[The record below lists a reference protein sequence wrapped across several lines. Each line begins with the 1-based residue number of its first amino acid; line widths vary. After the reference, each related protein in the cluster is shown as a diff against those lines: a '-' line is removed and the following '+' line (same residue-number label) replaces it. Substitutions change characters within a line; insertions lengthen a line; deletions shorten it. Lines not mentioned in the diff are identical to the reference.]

1 MQCPRDATREI
12 RALMGEIVEK
22 GLVEV
27 VLSGRA
33 LPLSSDFLEPEECI
47 VAYGPPVFL
56 QTPRVPLLIKNMSLK
71 KKKYT
76 P

>member
-1 MQCPRDATREI
+1 MQGPRDATREI
-12 RALMGEIVEK
+12 RAPMGEIVEE

-33 LPLSSDFLEPEECI
+33 LPLSSDFLKPEGCI
-47 VAYGPPVFL
+47 VAYGPSVFP
-56 QTPRVPLLIKNMSLK
+56 QTPRVPLLIKNMALK
-71 KKKYT
+71 KEQV